1 VSDIVRLMNVLRIR
15 HRLDCALKFHT
26 PTQPRIFIPERSMC
40 RLREVVQPFMH
51 SSMMYKIG
59 I

>member
-1 VSDIVRLMNVLRIR
+1 MNVLRIR